1 MIIGRIL
8 SPVYA
13 LGPGARIALWF
24 KGCSKN
30 CPGCMSEDLQNMEGK
45 SVDAKAVAEVVVHL
59 AKMNAIKSLTI
70 SGGDPFEQAESL
82 KEFLSIIR
90 DYFEDILVYTGFTLE
105 EIKQGISGQS
115 GIDCLQ
121 LIDVLID
128 GRYEEA
134 NNISD
139 CILRGSINQKIY
151 FFNRNIE
158 KKYIEYM
165 NRGRLV
171 ETFHYDDET
180 IIVGILNKEEHE

>member
-8 SPVYA
+8 SPIYA
-13 LGPGARIALWF
+13 LGPSARIALWF

-139 CILRGSINQKIY
+139 CILRGSINQKMY